1 MQLHELEL
9 HRPEQVLGLVQQ
21 PLVDVCVNGLLNTV
35 QFYATTDS
43 EVEVAR
49 CYFEA
54 ARAARKGG
62 VDPEATAYKLDKMI
76 WLLCTGDFYR
86 EGGLKLFS
94 TNALV
99 ESNLSA
105 IRGMA
110 FKLEPLSEKRRCKR
124 MPKLANYYE
133 R

>member
-1 MQLHELEL
+1 MRACWLKWVGRDWSISADYIWLNYSGANIVE
-9 HRPEQVLGLVQQ
+9 LVQQ
-21 PLVDVCVNGLLNTV
+21 PLVDVCVNGQLNTV

-43 EVEVAR
+43 EAEVAR
-49 CYFEA
+49 CHFEA

-62 VDPEATAYKLDKMI
+62 VDPESTACKLDKMI

-105 IRGMA
+105 YSGDGI
-110 FKLEPLSEKRRCKR
+110 
-124 MPKLANYYE
+124 
-133 R
+133 

>member
-1 MQLHELEL
+1 MVQLHELEL

-54 ARAARKGG
+54 ARGRARG
-62 VDPEATAYKLDKMI
+62 PSRPLPTS
-76 WLLCTGDFYR
+76 
-86 EGGLKLFS
+86 S
-94 TNALV
+94 T
-99 ESNLSA
+99 
-105 IRGMA
+105 R
-110 FKLEPLSEKRRCKR
+110 
-124 MPKLANYYE
+124 
-133 R
+133 

>member
-1 MQLHELEL
+1 VVQFHELEL

-76 WLLCTGDFYR
+76 WLLCTSDFYL

-105 IRGMA
+105 YSGDGI
-110 FKLEPLSEKRRCKR
+110 
-124 MPKLANYYE
+124 
-133 R
+133 

>member
-1 MQLHELEL
+1 MQLQELEL

-21 PLVDVCVNGLLNTV
+21 PL
-35 QFYATTDS
+35 
-43 EVEVAR
+43 EVAR

-76 WLLCTGDFYR
+76 WLLCTSDFYL

-105 IRGMA
+105 YSGDGI
-110 FKLEPLSEKRRCKR
+110 
-124 MPKLANYYE
+124 
-133 R
+133 

>member
-1 MQLHELEL
+1 MVQLHELEL

-43 EVEVAR
+43 EVEVA
-49 CYFEA
+49 
-54 ARAARKGG
+54 
-62 VDPEATAYKLDKMI
+62 
-76 WLLCTGDFYR
+76 
-86 EGGLKLFS
+86 LKLFS

-105 IRGMA
+105 YSGDGI
-110 FKLEPLSEKRRCKR
+110 
-124 MPKLANYYE
+124 
-133 R
+133 

>member
-1 MQLHELEL
+1 MVQLHELEL

-62 VDPEATAYKLDKMI
+62 VDPEATAHKLDKMI
-76 WLLCTGDFYR
+76 WLLCTSDFYL
-86 EGGLKLFS
+86 EGGCSYSFV
-94 TNALV
+94 NW
-99 ESNLSA
+99 EMLSVRPN
-105 IRGMA
+105 RGM
-110 FKLEPLSEKRRCKR
+110 LTPSH
-124 MPKLANYYE
+124 
-133 R
+133 

>member
-1 MQLHELEL
+1 MVQLHELEL
-9 HRPEQVLGLVQQ
+9 HRPDQVVELVQQ
-21 PLVDVCVNGLLNTV
+21 SLVDVCVNGQLNTV

-43 EVEVAR
+43 EAEVAR
-49 CYFEA
+49 CHFEA

-62 VDPEATAYKLDKMI
+62 VDPESTACKLDKMI

-105 IRGMA
+105 YSGDGI
-110 FKLEPLSEKRRCKR
+110 
-124 MPKLANYYE
+124 
-133 R
+133 

>member
-1 MQLHELEL
+1 MVQLHELEL

-76 WLLCTGDFYR
+76 WLLCTSDFYL
-86 EGGLKLFS
+86 EGGCGRFLGPHLGVSKLP
-94 TNALV
+94 AVLHR
-99 ESNLSA
+99 A
-105 IRGMA
+105 Q
-110 FKLEPLSEKRRCKR
+110 PL
-124 MPKLANYYE
+124 
-133 R
+133 

>member
-35 QFYATTDS
+35 QFYA
-43 EVEVAR
+43 
-49 CYFEA
+49 
-54 ARAARKGG
+54 
-62 VDPEATAYKLDKMI
+62 EATAYKLDKMI
-76 WLLCTGDFYR
+76 WLLCTSDFYL

-105 IRGMA
+105 YSGDGI
-110 FKLEPLSEKRRCKR
+110 
-124 MPKLANYYE
+124 
-133 R
+133 

>member
-1 MQLHELEL
+1 MSSSCIALN
-9 HRPEQVLGLVQQ
+9 RSSGLFSSRSSMFG
-21 PLVDVCVNGLLNTV
+21 VNGLLNTV

-76 WLLCTGDFYR
+76 WLLCTSDFYL

-105 IRGMA
+105 YSGDGI
-110 FKLEPLSEKRRCKR
+110 
-124 MPKLANYYE
+124 
-133 R
+133 

>member
-1 MQLHELEL
+1 MVQLHELEL

-35 QFYATTDS
+35 
-43 EVEVAR
+43 
-49 CYFEA
+49 
-54 ARAARKGG
+54 
-62 VDPEATAYKLDKMI
+62 DPEATAYKLDKMI
-76 WLLCTGDFYR
+76 WLLCTSDFYL

-105 IRGMA
+105 YSGDGI
-110 FKLEPLSEKRRCKR
+110 
-124 MPKLANYYE
+124 
-133 R
+133 

>member
-1 MQLHELEL
+1 MVQLHELEL

-54 ARAARKGG
+54 ARGAEGRRGPRGHCLQARQDDLVALHKR
-62 VDPEATAYKLDKMI
+62 
-76 WLLCTGDFYR
+76 LLPRRGSKALFNQCT
-86 EGGLKLFS
+86 
-94 TNALV
+94 
-99 ESNLSA
+99 
-105 IRGMA
+105 
-110 FKLEPLSEKRRCKR
+110 C
-124 MPKLANYYE
+124 
-133 R
+133 